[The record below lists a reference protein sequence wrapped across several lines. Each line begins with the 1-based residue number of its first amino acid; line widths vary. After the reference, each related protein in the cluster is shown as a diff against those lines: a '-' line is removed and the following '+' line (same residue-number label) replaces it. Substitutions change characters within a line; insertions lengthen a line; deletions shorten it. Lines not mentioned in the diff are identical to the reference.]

1 MLLDALHLK
10 LQMAA
15 HPRFYDT
22 VGAMLPGVPGRM
34 GVPAANVRAAAKD
47 VIRMGE
53 SRELLKEA
61 LVPGALKTH
70 EVILVIGLVIA
81 GDWRFSF
88 AERLALAEQYLPA
101 LTNWASVD
109 SFAEA
114 MRDFELHREEGRPFI
129 EKLASQKDNPWAVRT
144 ALVLLLSHYCEPEEA
159 DFAFSIFERPE
170 VLGLAAEHYYVSMA
184 LAWAL
189 SVFCVKC
196 PEKTGAWLKDM
207 TASGRLDRTTAR
219 RAVQKV
225 RDSYRIADEVKQRL
239 TELLKAPIAG
249 SQAAG
254 AKKPANAHPT
264 VQLANLAKASAAPSA
279 LKSAKDPK
287 DGKSAKDAKTAK
299 SAKPAAKGAAKAAPA
314 AAKAGRAPSAAAKA
328 AGKTPDPSAGEPRA

>member
-61 LVPGALKTH
+61 LVPGVLKTH

-88 AERLALAEQYLPA
+88 EERLALAEKYLPC

-114 MRDFELHREEGRPFI
+114 MRDFEQHREAGRPFI
-129 EKLASQKDNPWAVRT
+129 EKLAARRGDPWAVRT

-159 DFAFSIFERPE
+159 DFAFSIFSRPE
-170 VLGLAAEHYYVSMA
+170 VLELAAEHYYVSMG

-196 PEKTGAWLKDM
+196 PEQTGAWLKAM
-207 TASGRLDRTTAR
+207 TESGKLDRTTAR

-225 RDSYRIADEVKQRL
+225 RDSYRVSDEEKQRL
-239 TELLKAPIAG
+239 TALLKAPIAG

-264 VQLANLAKASAAPSA
+264 VPLANLAKNAAPSA
-279 LKSAKDPK
+279 KAAAGQSAKPSGAKTPK
-287 DGKSAKDAKTAK
+287 EGKPSAKDAKDV
-299 SAKPAAKGAAKAAPA
+299 KPATRTPK
-314 AAKAGRAPSAAAKA
+314 KAGA
-328 AGKTPDPSAGEPRA
+328 